1 MVEPRRP
8 RIGPNGKPVRPFVM
22 PTGIGGK
29 LMVWRLLILRRIVQL
44 STLLL
49 FFGSAHWAWN
59 IAGQPLIQGNLSSS
73 EVLGIVPLAD
83 PFAALQIFFTQHLLK
98 QEVVIGALIVAA
110 FYALVGGRVWCS
122 WVCPINM
129 VTDSASW
136 LRRRLKIPNAFKIER
151 NTRYW
156 ILMLTLLLSAIT
168 GLAAFEWISP
178 ISMFHREVIFG
189 LGLGWTSILGI
200 FIFDLLIV
208 RHGWCGHLCP
218 LGAFYAVLGKVSLLR
233 VSFDAPTC
241 TQCCECAHVCP
252 EPQVFDFKKAH
263 KEGMITSPECSN
275 CGRCITV
282 CPENTLK
289 FDIRSQ
295 IIKQSNP
302 EQQDQRK
309 IV

>member
-1 MVEPRRP
+1 
-8 RIGPNGKPVRPFVM
+8 
-22 PTGIGGK
+22 
-29 LMVWRLLILRRIVQL
+29 
-44 STLLL
+44 
-49 FFGSAHWAWN
+49 
-59 IAGQPLIQGNLSSS
+59 
-73 EVLGIVPLAD
+73 
-83 PFAALQIFFTQHLLK
+83 
-98 QEVVIGALIVAA
+98 
-110 FYALVGGRVWCS
+110 
-122 WVCPINM
+122 
-129 VTDSASW
+129 
-136 LRRRLKIPNAFKIER
+136 
-151 NTRYW
+151 
-156 ILMLTLLLSAIT
+156 
-168 GLAAFEWISP
+168 
-178 ISMFHREVIFG
+178 
-189 LGLGWTSILGI
+189 
-200 FIFDLLIV
+200 
-208 RHGWCGHLCP
+208 
-218 LGAFYAVLGKVSLLR
+218 VLGKVSLLR